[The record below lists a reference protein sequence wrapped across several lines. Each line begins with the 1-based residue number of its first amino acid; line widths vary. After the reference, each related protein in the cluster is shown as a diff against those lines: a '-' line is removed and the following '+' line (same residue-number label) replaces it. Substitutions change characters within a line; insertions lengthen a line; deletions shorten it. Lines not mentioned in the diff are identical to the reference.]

1 MNKVLRN
8 MLENAGTVRHVCNM
22 LLITGIR
29 GITNEERKQI
39 HYNCTYKVW
48 GSGKKQ
54 EIVIEIP
61 NWYWGEDGGLIIE
74 AADEEVVV
82 PKKVFR
88 RLLADPLGYLE
99 SINQHIRRFCW
110 QNTQL
115 TTTPQ
120 HTPELAISDWQK
132 YFLSNNCSVTG
143 TMELYDNW
151 IDNGKLVLIDGED
164 YRREFWDRYADCF
177 SDDILP
183 LMGD

>member
-110 QNTQL
+110 QNAQP

-120 HTPELAISDWQK
+120 YTPELAISNWQK
-132 YFLSNNCSVTG
+132 YINITSTKPYYNNS
-143 TMELYDNW
+143 
-151 IDNGKLVLIDGED
+151 
-164 YRREFWDRYADCF
+164 RYLAQYINKETYTIWYEPNSF
-177 SDDILP
+177 KK
-183 LMGD
+183 G